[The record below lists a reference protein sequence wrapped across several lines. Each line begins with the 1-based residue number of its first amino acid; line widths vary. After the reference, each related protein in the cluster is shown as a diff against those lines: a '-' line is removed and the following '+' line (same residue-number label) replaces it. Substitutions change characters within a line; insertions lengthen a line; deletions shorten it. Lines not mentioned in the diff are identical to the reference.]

1 MPEVNNEK
9 KRFGRRAAFGVV
21 SLILTTIGFY
31 TSMIVFV
38 LVKDKPELGLK
49 WWLMYALLTFA
60 ICGLT
65 SGLLTITDVKGF
77 LPFAKK

>member
-1 MPEVNNEK
+1 MPESNNEK
-9 KRFGRRAAFGVV
+9 KRFGRRAKFGVA
-21 SLILTTIGFY
+21 SLVLTTVSFY
-31 TSMIVFV
+31 VSMIIFV
-38 LVKDKPELGLK
+38 LVKNKPELGLK